1 MRPPGTPD
9 TVTAMIT
16 RSIPHSGEALPVL
29 GLGTFR
35 AFDTSLTAA
44 PIRAALAQVIRQ
56 MVDAGGTM
64 IDSSP
69 MYGRAEA
76 VVGDLLESEKAHA
89 LTFIATKVWTRG
101 KREGIAAMEQSLRL
115 LRAPAIALMQV
126 HNLVDTE
133 THLATLR
140 DWKAEGRI
148 RYIGITHYTASA
160 FDALKKTIAAH
171 PEVDFCQFPYSL
183 IERAAE
189 VDLLS
194 FCADHG
200 VATLI
205 NRPFGQDELFAKVAD
220 RALPDWAAEIGCT
233 SWAQIALKYLIAD
246 ARVTCIIPATS
257 KPHHMRDNLKAVNG
271 PLPDAG
277 LRARMAAFFD
287 TL

>member
-1 MRPPGTPD
+1 MLTRP
-9 TVTAMIT
+9 
-16 RSIPHSGEALPVL
+16 IPRSGEALPVL

-44 PIRAALAQVIRQ
+44 PIREALAQVIRQ
-56 MVDAGGTM
+56 MILAGGTM

-76 VVGDLLESEKAHA
+76 VIGDLLDGEKAHDKVF
-89 LTFIATKVWTRG
+89 LATKVWTRG
-101 KREGIAAMEQSLRL
+101 KREGITAMDESLRL
-115 LRAPAIALMQV
+115 LRTSSIALMQV

-140 DWKAEGRI
+140 DWKDKGRV
-148 RYIGITHYTASA
+148 RYIGITHYTPTA
-160 FDALKKTIAAH
+160 FDALKKTISAH
-171 PEVDFCQFPYSL
+171 RDVEFCQFPYSL

-189 VDLLS
+189 KDLLA

-220 RALPDWAAEIGCT
+220 RPVPDWAADIACT

-246 ARVTCIIPATS
+246 PRVTCIIPATS
-257 KPHHMRDNLKAVNG
+257 KPHHMVDNLKAVTG
-271 PLPDAG
+271 PMPDAA
-277 LRARMAAFFD
+277 LRARMASFF
-287 TL
+287 TNL

>member
-1 MRPPGTPD
+1 MLTRP
-9 TVTAMIT
+9 
-16 RSIPHSGEALPVL
+16 IPRSGEALPVL

-44 PIRAALAQVIRQ
+44 PIREALAQVIRQ
-56 MVDAGGTM
+56 LVVAGGSM

-69 MYGRAEA
+69 MYGRSEA
-76 VVGDLLESEKAHA
+76 VVGDLLDGEK
-89 LTFIATKVWTRG
+89 LRDKVFIATKVWTRG
-101 KREGIAAMEQSLRL
+101 KREGIAAMENSLRL
-115 LRAPAIALMQV
+115 LHAESIALMQV
-126 HNLVDTE
+126 HNLVDTD

-148 RYIGITHYTASA
+148 RYIGITHYTATA
-160 FDALKKTIAAH
+160 FDALKKTISTH
-171 PEVDFCQFPYSL
+171 GDIDFCQFPYSL

-189 VDLLS
+189 KDLLS
-194 FCADHG
+194 FCADKG

-220 RALPDWAAEIGCT
+220 RALPDWAREINCT

-246 ARVTCIIPATS
+246 SRVTNIIPATS
-257 KPHHMRDNLKAVNG
+257 KPHHMLDNLKAVDG
-271 PLPDAG
+271 PLPDAA
-277 LRARMAAFFD
+277 LRKRMAAFFD

>member
-1 MRPPGTPD
+1 MLTRP
-9 TVTAMIT
+9 
-16 RSIPHSGEALPVL
+16 IPHSAENLPVI

-44 PIRAALAQVIRQ
+44 PIRDALANVIRQ
-56 MVDAGGTM
+56 LIEAGGTM

-76 VVGDLLESEKAHA
+76 VVGELLEAEPARAKA
-89 LTFIATKVWTRG
+89 FIATKVWTRG
-101 KREGIAAMEQSLRL
+101 KHEGIAAMDESLRL
-115 LRAPAIALMQV
+115 LRTSSIALMQV

-140 DWKAEGRI
+140 DWKAQGRV

-160 FDALKKTIAAH
+160 FDTLKKTIAAH

-189 VDLLS
+189 RDLLS

-220 RALPDWAAEIGCT
+220 RALPDWAAEIGST

-246 ARVTCIIPATS
+246 PRVTCIIPATS
-257 KPHHMRDNLKAVNG
+257 KPHHMRDNLRAVAG
-271 PLPDAG
+271 AMPDTA

-287 TL
+287 NL